1 MSKRKVGLLVV
12 LSLVSVSVFAAK
24 ERSIRV
30 QNSVRLGYDDN
41 VYQNDNDKEGTAY
54 ITDIINISGKLTFSS
69 RSDMLLYWQPEF
81 RYRLD
86 ADPKFITYQDLY
98 ARFNHALSQR
108 TFLQLSD
115 RFRYQD
121 KDGQSDIHKTTQNQ
135 NYFEND
141 LMGSADYTINAVS
154 HTTLGGGYE
163 FRTWDDSDYGGGTF
177 NNDYTQWRADGSYI
191 RELRPNTTQGVLG
204 LNYMDHTYDG
214 DRGGFNST
222 TISGGVD
229 QNFSPNVIGNIRL
242 GYSFSQIDGAQ
253 GDSDTSAPYLQA
265 GLDVNPTARTS
276 FTGTMGYSLSQSE
289 NSIYNAQDRF
299 SLGLGVRHDL
309 TGKISISSALSYI
322 YSLYDGDYIRTGT
335 GLGGVPVGVDIEDAK
350 ENYITFNLRAS
361 YQINRSNFIDAGY
374 QFSTRSSD
382 SGNLTEYDRNV
393 VDIGWRLRL

>member
-30 QNSVRLGYDDN
+30 QNTVRLGYDDN
-41 VYQNDNDKEGTAY
+41 VYLNDNDKEGTAY

-108 TFLQLSD
+108 TFLQISD

-121 KDGQSDIHKTTQNQ
+121 KDGQSDINNAGQRAEQNQ

-141 LMGSADYTINAVS
+141 LMGSVDYTLNAVS
-154 HTTLGGGYE
+154 HTKLGGGYE
-163 FRTWDDSDYGGGTF
+163 FRTWDDSDYGGGVL
-177 NNDYTQWRADGSYI
+177 NNDYTQWRANGSYI
-191 RELRPNTTQGVLG
+191 RELRPNTTQGVLA
-204 LNYMDHTYDG
+204 LDYMDHTYDG
-214 DRGGFNST
+214 DRGGFQST
-222 TISGGVD
+222 TIAGGVD
-229 QNFSPNVIGNIRL
+229 QNFNPNVIGNIRL
-242 GYSFSQIDGAQ
+242 GYSFSQIDGTQ

-276 FTGTMGYSLSQSE
+276 FTGTLGYSLSQSE
-289 NSIYNAQDRF
+289 NSIYNAQDQF
-299 SLGLGVRHDL
+299 SLGLGARHDL
-309 TGKISISSALSYI
+309 TGKISLSSSISYI
-322 YSLYDGDYIRTGT
+322 YSLYDGDFIRTNSGAAA
-335 GLGGVPVGVDIEDAK
+335 IEDAK
-350 ENYITFNLRAS
+350 ENYFTFNLRAS

-374 QFSTRSSD
+374 QFSGRASD
-382 SGNLTEYDRNV
+382 SSNLTEYNRNV

>member
-12 LSLVSVSVFAAK
+12 LSLVSASVFAAK

-30 QNSVRLGYDDN
+30 QNTVRLGYDDN
-41 VYQNDNDKEGTAY
+41 VYQNDDNKEGTAY

-108 TFLQLSD
+108 TFLQISD

-121 KDGQSDIHKTTQNQ
+121 KDGQSDIGQTQDQ
-135 NYFEND
+135 NYLEND
-141 LMGSADYTINAVS
+141 LMGSVDYTINAVS

-163 FRTWDDSDYGGGTF
+163 FRTWDDSEYGGGTL

-204 LNYMDHTYDG
+204 LGYMDHTYDG
-214 DRGGFNST
+214 DRGGFKST

-242 GYSFSQIDGAQ
+242 GYAFSQVDGAQ

-276 FTGTMGYSLSQSE
+276 FTGTMGYSLSQSQ
-289 NSIYNAQDRF
+289 NSIYNAQDQF
-299 SLGLGVRHDL
+299 SMGLGVRHDL
-309 TGKISISSALSYI
+309 TGKISLSSSLSYI
-322 YSLYDGDYIRTGT
+322 YSLYDGDFIRTGT
-335 GLGGVPVGVDIEDAK
+335 GFGGVPVGVDIEDAK
-350 ENYITFNLRAS
+350 ENYITFNVRAS

-382 SGNLTEYDRNV
+382 SDNLNEYDRNV
-393 VDIGWRLRL
+393 LDIGWRLRL